1 MNTIHLEIVTP
12 EGLIFSNDAKMVV
25 LPGADG
31 EFGVLPGHASLVSLL
46 QVGVVDIEN
55 LDGTHDAVAI
65 DWGYAKIDEDKISIL
80 VDGAVYVS
88 GNSESDI
95 AKSIENAKT
104 LVKNMQDNNGILAAA
119 LTKIENTAR
128 AR

>member
-65 DWGYAKIDEDKISIL
+65 DWGYAKIDEDKITIL

-104 LVKNMQDNNGILAAA
+104 LVKKMQDNNGILAAA

>member
-46 QVGVVDIEN
+46 QVGLVDIEN

-104 LVKNMQDNNGILAAA
+104 LVKKMQDNNGILAAA

>member
-55 LDGTHDAVAI
+55 LDGTHDTVAI
-65 DWGYAKIDEDKISIL
+65 DWGYAKIDSS
-80 VDGAVYVS
+80 VRV
-88 GNSESDI
+88 
-95 AKSIENAKT
+95 
-104 LVKNMQDNNGILAAA
+104 
-119 LTKIENTAR
+119 R
-128 AR
+128 

>member
-1 MNTIHLEIVTP
+1 M
-12 EGLIFSNDAKMVV
+12 
-25 LPGADG
+25 
-31 EFGVLPGHASLVSLL
+31 
-46 QVGVVDIEN
+46 
-55 LDGTHDAVAI
+55 
-65 DWGYAKIDEDKISIL
+65 
-80 VDGAVYVS
+80 S

-104 LVKNMQDNNGILAAA
+104 LVKKMQDNNGILAAA

>member
-46 QVGVVDIEN
+46 KIGVIDIEN
-55 LDGTHDAVAI
+55 LDESHDAVAI
-65 DWGYAKIDEDKISIL
+65 DWGYAKIDENKISIL
-80 VDGAVYVS
+80 VDGAVHVS
-88 GNSESDI
+88 GNSESEI
-95 AKSIENAKT
+95 AKSIENAKA
-104 LVKNMQDNNGILAAA
+104 LVRKMHDSNGILATA
-119 LTKIENTAR
+119 LSKIDSSVR
-128 AR
+128 VR

>member
-46 QVGVVDIEN
+46 KIGVVDIEN
-55 LDGTHDAVAI
+55 LD
-65 DWGYAKIDEDKISIL
+65 
-80 VDGAVYVS
+80 
-88 GNSESDI
+88 
-95 AKSIENAKT
+95 
-104 LVKNMQDNNGILAAA
+104 
-119 LTKIENTAR
+119 R
-128 AR
+128 

>member
-95 AKSIENAKT
+95 AKSIENAK
-104 LVKNMQDNNGILAAA
+104 KKKKKMQDNNGILAAA

>member
-104 LVKNMQDNNGILAAA
+104 LVQKMQDNNGILAAA

>member
-65 DWGYAKIDEDKISIL
+65 DWGYAKIDEDKICIL
-80 VDGAVYVS
+80 VDVAVYVS

-95 AKSIENAKT
+95 AKAIEKAKT
-104 LVKNMQDNNGILAAA
+104 LVKKMQDNNGILAAA

>member
-1 MNTIHLEIVTP
+1 METLHLEIVTP

-104 LVKNMQDNNGILAAA
+104 LVKKMQDNNGILAAA